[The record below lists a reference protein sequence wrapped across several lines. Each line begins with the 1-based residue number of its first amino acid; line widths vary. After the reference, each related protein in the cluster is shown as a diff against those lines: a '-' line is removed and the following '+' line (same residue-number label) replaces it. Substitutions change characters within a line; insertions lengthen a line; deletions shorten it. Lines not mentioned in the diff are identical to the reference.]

1 MLISLTR
8 WSLAHPLLVTTIT
21 AVITVGF
28 ALGIPRV
35 KREITVRTFL
45 GADHEAVQRLD
56 DHIATFGGAYPVI
69 IAYSCNESPN
79 CSSIF
84 DESALTMAAELA
96 DALARVYGVRAVHSP
111 ATTPLLLA
119 QDGDLV
125 VQRLTSE
132 EPAEIPDRKALVA
145 TALADPRWHR
155 TLIGQEG
162 IVGAIVVDVASSESR
177 VQESIAKALTEIL
190 APYEQRGWTFHLV
203 GELIDFAFSGR
214 ELERASQ
221 AMVPAM
227 TALLACV
234 LFILLRSAALA
245 VVTVGAMGL
254 AYVWTQGAMGWTGIK
269 LNPVTS
275 VTPSLVFAV
284 GILDGV
290 HLVTQYTSS
299 CWKQGAR
306 SPRERQQIM
315 VSAVEDVGRACLF
328 TSLTTIAAFL
338 SFAASGIASFAQ
350 FGTAA
355 SWGVLSALLI
365 TFGMLPI
372 VLVRLPVRA
381 LGTPGTHGA
390 WDALVGTVL
399 EIVSQ
404 RRRLVIG
411 LAGLLCLVSLVGLS
425 MLRVE
430 IRPELLMGEENRV
443 TLWSKW
449 LRRNL
454 RETES
459 LEISFTLPGGLSHNR
474 PEVLHTL
481 DNISDWLSS
490 NVDGIGPAT
499 SVVDLIQYANKSI
512 RSGDERFGVVESS
525 EAGNAQLTLLLS
537 LSDAETLDRWVA
549 REYGASATEITE
561 KLRVFA
567 EARSLT
573 TREQERVINS
583 VEHYLNVNIPGDWE
597 YQLTG
602 SIPVYLEMM
611 NALQRYQLICFG
623 LAGATSLVLMA
634 VLLGSIRA
642 SLLGLIPSILP
653 CVTTLGMLGWWGW
666 GLDPASTMVAT
677 IIVGVAVD
685 DSIHLLSSYLVYRR
699 LGASPGEAIDSAL
712 RHVGRAVIISSI
724 VLAAAFWSLTMSP
737 SSSVAAFGFLSGV
750 SIVSAL
756 FADLLILPSL
766 ILILSR
772 GASQSGPQSR
782 ERIY

>member
-8 WSLAHPLLVTTIT
+8 WSLAHPLLATTIT

-28 ALGIPRV
+28 GLGIPRV
-35 KREITVRTFL
+35 QRETTVRTFL
-45 GADHEAVQRLD
+45 GADHEAVRTLD
-56 DHIATFGGAYPVI
+56 EHIATFGGAYPVI

-84 DESALTMAAELA
+84 DESALTMAAGVA
-96 DALARVYGVRAVHSP
+96 GALARVYGVRAVHSP
-111 ATTPLLLA
+111 ATTPLLLI
-119 QDGDLV
+119 QGGDLV
-125 VQRLTSE
+125 IQRLMPE
-132 EPAEIPDRKALVA
+132 DPAEIRDRKALVA
-145 TALADPRWHR
+145 MAAADPRWRR
-155 TLIGQEG
+155 TLIGPDG
-162 IVGAIVVDVASSESR
+162 IVGAIVVDVASSESQ

-190 APYEQRGWTFHLV
+190 APYEQRGWTYHLV
-203 GELIDFAFSGR
+203 GELVDFAFSGR

-234 LFILLRSAALA
+234 LFVLLRSAALA
-245 VVTVGAMGL
+245 IVTVGAMGL

-269 LNPVTS
+269 LNAVTS

-290 HLVTQYTSS
+290 HLVTQYTSI

-306 SPRERQQIM
+306 SPRERQQLM

-365 TFGMLPI
+365 TFSLLPI
-372 VLVRLPVRA
+372 ILVRLPVRT
-381 LGTPGTHGA
+381 LGTPSTHGA

-399 EIVSQ
+399 EIVST

-411 LAGLLCLVSLVGLS
+411 LAGFFCLISLVGLS
-425 MLRVE
+425 KLRVE
-430 IRPELLMGEENRV
+430 IRPEQLMGEENRV

-459 LEISFTLPGGLSHNR
+459 LEISFTLPGGLSHNT
-474 PEVLHTL
+474 PEVLHIL
-481 DNISDWLSS
+481 ESIGDWLSS
-490 NVDGIGPAT
+490 KVDGVGPAT
-499 SVVDLIQYANKSI
+499 SVVDLIQYVN
-512 RSGDERFGVVESS
+512 RSMRGGHEQFGVVEPS

-549 REYGASATEITE
+549 REHGDSATEMTE
-561 KLRVFA
+561 KLRISA

-583 VEHYLNVNIPGDWE
+583 VEHHLKVNIPGDWE

-611 NALQRYQLICFG
+611 NALQRYQLVCFG
-623 LAGATSLVLMA
+623 LAAATSLVLMA
-634 VLLGSIRA
+634 ILLKSIRA
-642 SLLGLIPSILP
+642 SLLGLIPSVLP

-677 IIVGVAVD
+677 IVVGVAVD
-685 DSIHLLSSYLVYRR
+685 DSIHLLSSYLSCRR
-699 LGASPGEAIDSAL
+699 LGLSTRAAICSAL

-724 VLAAAFWSLTMSP
+724 VLAAAFWSLTISP
-737 SSSVAAFGFLSGV
+737 SSSVATFGFLSGV

-766 ILILSR
+766 ILSLSR
-772 GASQSGPQSR
+772 EAPLSGPQTR
-782 ERIY
+782 ELAD